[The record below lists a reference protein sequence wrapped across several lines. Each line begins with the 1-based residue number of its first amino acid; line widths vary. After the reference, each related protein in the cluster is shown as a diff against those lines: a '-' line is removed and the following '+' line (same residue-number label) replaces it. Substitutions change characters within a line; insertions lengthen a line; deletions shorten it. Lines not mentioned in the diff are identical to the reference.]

1 MTRRTSRL
9 VLLFVSLLAGLCQT
23 PSARAETPAETAAA
37 FGLLGT
43 WAVDCRLPP
52 SLGNGYLTYAAAPG
66 GNIAHDRDFGSQRN
80 VGEVVRASLTAG
92 GIDLVVFFPVSA
104 QSRQITIAKAADG
117 RCARSP
123 TVSLMPTSM
132 PSATAGSLPPGRRCP
147 GRCGA
152 ANAGAP

>member
-1 MTRRTSRL
+1 MSCRTSRL
-9 VLLFVSLLAGLCQT
+9 VLLFVSLLLVLCQP

-80 VGEVVRASLTAG
+80 VGEIVRASLTAG

-104 QSRQITIAKAADG
+104 QSRHIIIARAADG
-117 RCARSP
+117 RLRTIADSFINTNEYAIRDGRLLA
-123 TVSLMPTSM
+123 TGAEMPWQM
-132 PSATAGSLPPGRRCP
+132 RC
-147 GRCGA
+147 R
-152 ANAGAP
+152 

>member
-1 MTRRTSRL
+1 MTSPMHRFTLAL
-9 VLLFVSLLAGLCQT
+9 VGLLMSLG
-23 PSARAETPAETAAA
+23 PARAETPAETAAA

-52 SLGNGYLTYAAAPG
+52 SLANGYLTYAATPG

-104 QSRQITIAKAADG
+104 QSRQITITKAADG
-117 RCARSP
+117 RMRTIADSFINANEYAVRDGVLLA
-123 TVSLMPTSM
+123 TGTQMPWQM
-132 PSATAGSLPPGRRCP
+132 RC
-147 GRCGA
+147 R
-152 ANAGAP
+152 